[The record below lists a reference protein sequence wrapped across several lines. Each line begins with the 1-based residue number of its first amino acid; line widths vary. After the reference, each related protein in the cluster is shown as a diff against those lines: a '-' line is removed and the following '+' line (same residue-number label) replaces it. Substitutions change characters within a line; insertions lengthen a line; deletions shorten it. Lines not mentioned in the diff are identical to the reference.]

1 VTAEASRGVAALTR
15 VEAILRNPETYALAA
30 AVPTPP
36 KCNGGRPRDHPDF
49 MVFVYEALI
58 SVYGSARQVE
68 AELAHRLVWRLVQR
82 HVAKRTGT
90 RLPGAPMRR
99 HHYLYLRNRYLTQ
112 DHVQAQLGELHRE
125 HAAGCARR
133 LGLLNPDGPGSWTHP
148 HPTRS
153 LYGDGKVITPLYR
166 AHPGDTR
173 LDKETG
179 ELIPRRFEPDGGLH
193 FEGTGETAWGTKFV
207 LIAARGPAPRQRVI
221 LDAAFV
227 AKPGAEAATATDAI
241 TRVAPLVP
249 GAQSV
254 IYDTA
259 LRGVHHQTLLRDL
272 GLIPI
277 NRVSAAK
284 AGSRKARRSKAD
296 QRQEKSTL
304 IDTKTVNGE
313 TVSLYA
319 RAGQI
324 GIGQLDDTGTMAF
337 TPLKRVRTHRNADK
351 AGRYRWYNDYE
362 LPVHH
367 GGGSVT
373 VRLHGNDEDTKR
385 KFNRTENVRPI
396 PPADPD
402 FPGLFRQRN
411 DAESINRGLD
421 DTLFLRR
428 AHSLGHRR
436 QWLNLLG
443 YALTVNSLALH
454 EHEQQPSAAIAA

>member
-1 VTAEASRGVAALTR
+1 VAAEASRGVAALTR

-36 KCNGGRPRDHPDF
+36 KSNGGRPRDHPDF

-68 AELAHRLVWRLVQR
+68 AEFAHHLVWRLVQR
-82 HVAKRTGT
+82 HVAKRTGV

-99 HHYLYLRNRYLTQ
+99 HHYLYLRSRYLT
-112 DHVQAQLGELHRE
+112 DPAVQEQLRELHRVHSAG
-125 HAAGCARR
+125 HARQV
-133 LGLLNPDGPGSWTHP
+133 GLLDPGGPGSWTHP

-153 LYGDGKVITPLYR
+153 LHGDGKVITPLYR
-166 AHPGDTR
+166 ARPGDTR
-173 LDKETG
+173 LDKQTG
-179 ELIPRRFEPDGGLH
+179 ELIPKKYEPDGGLH

-207 LIAARGPAPRQRVI
+207 LIAARGPATRQRVI

-227 AKPGAEAATATDAI
+227 AKPGGEAATATEAI
-241 TRVAPLVP
+241 THVAPQVP
-249 GAQSV
+249 GAQAV

-272 GLIPI
+272 GLLPI

-284 AGSRKARRSKAD
+284 AGAKKARRNQAD

-304 IDTKTVNGE
+304 IDTKTIDGQ

-319 RAGQI
+319 KGGAI
-324 GIGQLDDTGTMAF
+324 GIAELDDTGTMTF
-337 TPLKRVRTHRNADK
+337 TPLRRVRTHRNADK
-351 AGRYRWYNDYE
+351 AGRYRWYNDYA
-362 LPVHH
+362 LPDHQ
-367 GGGSVT
+367 GGGTVT
-373 VRLHGNDEDTKR
+373 VRLHGNDEDARR
-385 KFNRTENVRPI
+385 KLNRTENLRPI
-396 PPADPD
+396 PPTDPD

-428 AHSLGHRR
+428 AHSVGQRR

-443 YALTVNSLALH
+443 YALTVNSLALL
-454 EHEQQPSAAIAA
+454 EHERRKQEPLAA